1 MEGVTFAIIWW
12 QNTLYSAQ
20 LATCMYMQ
28 LERILPQW
36 NSVVAY
42 ITVSYVIRPD
52 SFEFLVISQC
62 PSYIVSDEPVSLQC
76 RAYTAYCPWPSF
88 KSLSGDSHSI
98 QYFLEIYCTIVEI
111 FMISRDW
118 LLNFEGS
125 IYGYSDWHTLT
136 ICTHDIV
143 EWKCVLRIVSTL
155 YQVLRFRE
163 WHLLGLL
170 DMAAE
175 VLYSNISRKYSAY
188 YIYVQASDTIIIGI
202 IIMLA
207 HHN

>member
-1 MEGVTFAIIWW
+1 M
-12 QNTLYSAQ
+12 
-20 LATCMYMQ
+20 
-28 LERILPQW
+28 
-36 NSVVAY
+36 
-42 ITVSYVIRPD
+42 
-52 SFEFLVISQC
+52 
-62 PSYIVSDEPVSLQC
+62 
-76 RAYTAYCPWPSF
+76 
-88 KSLSGDSHSI
+88 
-98 QYFLEIYCTIVEI
+98 
-111 FMISRDW
+111 
-118 LLNFEGS
+118 
-125 IYGYSDWHTLT
+125 
-136 ICTHDIV
+136 
-143 EWKCVLRIVSTL
+143 LRIVSTL